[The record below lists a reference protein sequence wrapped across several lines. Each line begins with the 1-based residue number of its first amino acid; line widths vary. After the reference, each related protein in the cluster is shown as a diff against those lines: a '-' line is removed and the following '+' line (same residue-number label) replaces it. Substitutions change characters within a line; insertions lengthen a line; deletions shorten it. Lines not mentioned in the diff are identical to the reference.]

1 MTAAEKD
8 TSTYTDTPIP
18 HHNQSTS
25 STIPTEENSSMA
37 DDLETQSD
45 SFDEESQS
53 GQSNLSDL
61 QHTVMNLSY
70 NDYMAVLQTFD
81 TSALS
86 LDNTTPEERK
96 RAAFYLELLI
106 ARGSMFVFDEKENPE
121 ERARTI
127 LSAIPLEEPIFAMFF
142 ANVAAIKEHMMAI
155 DNANNYYGELLDD
168 CDVVDKKYWEY
179 KREYDKYVDD
189 GIKSSDGL
197 LGGIKRV
204 IGFGS
209 SKSDDVDGE
218 LLDRIH
224 YYEDRIAR
232 NEQLRQ
238 QVVRDLTEL
247 KKTLERLTGMDKEF
261 ARRLTEYFSR
271 FDM

>member
-1 MTAAEKD
+1 
-8 TSTYTDTPIP
+8 
-18 HHNQSTS
+18 
-25 STIPTEENSSMA
+25 MA
-37 DDLETQSD
+37 DMENPTMQDVKKSSLLTPTHDNNADLVELR
-45 SFDEESQS
+45 E
-53 GQSNLSDL
+53 
-61 QHTVMNLSY
+61 TVMSLSY
-70 NDYMAVLQTFD
+70 NDYIAVLQSFD
-81 TSALS
+81 TSSLS
-86 LDNTTPEERK
+86 SQNIEERK

-179 KREYDKYVDD
+179 KREYDKYVDG

-247 KKTLERLTGMDKEF
+247 KKTLERLTCMDKEF